1 MKPNEREVESEG
13 TSPFL
18 AGKCSIRWLQHLMCQ
33 VLQTQFSVV
42 QSWREQKNEILLQ
55 GERGNFEEKSCM
67 YILYAIY
74 NGVSRI
80 QLTVYLRG
88 WKESKEGEGYL
99 FQSKKK
105 TEGEGWK
112 GEGEGYGRLLA
123 VSKMRNA
130 LFKKNKNLKNVI
142 STLS

>member
-1 MKPNEREVESEG
+1 
-13 TSPFL
+13 
-18 AGKCSIRWLQHLMCQ
+18 MCQ

-42 QSWREQKNEILLQ
+42 QSGREKKNKMKFFN
-55 GERGNFEEKSCM
+55 GGRGNFEEKSCM

-80 QLTVYLRG
+80 QLTVYLGG
-88 WKESKEGEGYL
+88 WKESKQGEGYL

-105 TEGEGWK
+105 KKQRVK
-112 GEGEGYGRLLA
+112 GEGEGDGRVLA

>member
-1 MKPNEREVESEG
+1 
-13 TSPFL
+13 
-18 AGKCSIRWLQHLMCQ
+18 MCQ

-42 QSWREQKNEILLQ
+42 QSWREKKNKMKFFN
-55 GERGNFEEKSCM
+55 GGRGNFEEKSCM

-80 QLTVYLRG
+80 QLTVYLGG

-105 TEGEGWK
+105 KKTEGEGWK
-112 GEGEGYGRLLA
+112 GEGEGDGRVLA

-142 STLS
+142 SVLS